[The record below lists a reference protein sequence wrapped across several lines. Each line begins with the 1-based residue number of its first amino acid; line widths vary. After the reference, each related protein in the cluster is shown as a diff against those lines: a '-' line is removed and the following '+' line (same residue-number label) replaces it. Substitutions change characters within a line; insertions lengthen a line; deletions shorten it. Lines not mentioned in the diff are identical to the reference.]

1 MNRCLICFNMFALNL
16 DYYELLIPQ
25 KNQKK
30 NICPNCLQKFEAL
43 TDNVCKNCSRP
54 LKEPQNLCSN
64 CQYWSQK
71 YQGNLLSNKSLYK
84 YNQAFHDLMVQ
95 YKRYGDYEL
104 RMIFKDLITTLPAA
118 DLYVPIPSSP
128 SHLKKRGFET
138 IESIYKEKVRL
149 TFLLDKLDH
158 ESAQGEKGMWE
169 RLNSKQT
176 FRVKKKIQVSNSSS
190 VKILLL
196 DDIYTTGRTLYH
208 ARDALR
214 SDFPCTKIE
223 SFTLAH

>member
-1 MNRCLICFNMFALNL
+1 M
-16 DYYELLIPQ
+16 
-25 KNQKK
+25 
-30 NICPNCLQKFEAL
+30 
-43 TDNVCKNCSRP
+43 
-54 LKEPQNLCSN
+54 
-64 CQYWSQK
+64 
-71 YQGNLLSNKSLYK
+71 
-84 YNQAFHDLMVQ
+84 
-95 YKRYGDYEL
+95 
-104 RMIFKDLITTLPAA
+104 
-118 DLYVPIPSSP
+118 
-128 SHLKKRGFET
+128 
-138 IESIYKEKVRL
+138 RL

-214 SDFPCTKIE
+214 SGFSCTKIE